1 MNMNQDKKRLRI
13 FTNNQNLL
21 RETIANYNS
30 IYKTDFVFVEYVPDE
45 VNFAIVEFINADLNE
60 VFDLGRIHGGTVE
73 AAEKGISNP
82 PSSFI

>member
-1 MNMNQDKKRLRI
+1 MNTNQDKKRLRI

-21 RETIANYNS
+21 KETIANYNS
-30 IYKTDFVFVEYVPDE
+30 IYKTDFVFVEYVHDE
-45 VNFAIVEFINADLNE
+45 VNYAIVEFINADLNH
-60 VFDLGRIHGGTVE
+60 VFEFGKRYGGTVE